1 MIEKSN
7 IGIKLDIMA
16 RDTETKEILSEV
28 LFQFIPQGNYVKVI
42 AVDPIT
48 NTEIIMVGDRRSG
61 KPTLERIAIQKLRY
75 VIEKN
80 LKNKTNNTESS
91 KN

>member
-1 MIEKSN
+1 
-7 IGIKLDIMA
+7 MA

-80 LKNKTNNTESS
+80 LKNKTNNIESL

>member
-7 IGIKLDIMA
+7 IGIELDIMA